1 MKTHETHETH
11 ANTLSKLI
19 RERRR
24 ELFLSV
30 RAVSAK
36 AGISEFRWAW
46 IERAAEPR
54 LPEPAVIAGMACAL
68 SLRVSDLLCAAGYE
82 CGPTTTVEPRLPFA
96 LAGEATA
103 DSSRRTR

>member
-1 MKTHETHETH
+1 LKTHE
-11 ANTLSKLI
+11 NTLSKLI

-24 ELFLSV
+24 ELFLSI

-54 LPEPAVIAGMACAL
+54 LPEPAVIAGMAWAL
-68 SLRVSDLLCAAGYE
+68 NLRVSDLLCAAGYE
-82 CGPTTTVEPRLPFA
+82 CGPTTTVEPRLPFTVT
-96 LAGEATA
+96 GDGTA
-103 DSSRRTR
+103 DDSGRTL